1 MKKKSI
7 FLFLLATILFLFP
20 KIVSAASNTPLY
32 RLYHPDLRV
41 HLYTKDKNE
50 YTVLGK
56 RGWNQE
62 GLAWVTA
69 NGEGDTV
76 FRLYHPGL
84 KVHLYTKDKNEYQV
98 LATRGW
104 QQEGTAFYSEGSLP
118 IYRLYHTGMKKHL
131 YTKDENEYKVLAT
144 RGWKQE
150 GIAFY
155 GLTSE
160 TQKVTTETVKTTEV
174 IPFKTITKDDKNL
187 YKDETKVQTKGIN
200 GSIET
205 TYKVTY
211 IDGIETKR
219 IKIKESKKDPVDEVI
234 LKGTKDR
241 IVTKTETKR
250 EILSFNT
257 IYQDNETMEIGQS
270 AVNTKG
276 VEGFI
281 ETTYTVTY
289 TNGVETGRE
298 IVKENRKD
306 PIDEVVLVGAIR
318 TETKV
323 YTNPTFKSY
332 QTEYIDDP
340 NLDYG
345 LTRVVTEGKDG
356 YKTTTIKYTYNKYG
370 SQIKREVI
378 SEVETPPQNQVIA
391 KGTRLQ
397 EGDVALPWSVSSD
410 GDRHGLTL
418 FALLNKYNEDE
429 LFNLANGGDYASLDY
444 TNMSAED
451 IAKIKASIDM
461 DQVNHYFLEYVNA
474 DRQAQGLQPLVLS
487 DYSRQIAGIRAQ
499 EQAEYGSVLTEGKL
513 HIRPDGSSWKTVD
526 TANLAK
532 FEEISSNPGGHN
544 ILANLSEK
552 YIAMDFYY
560 NSWKQYSISS
570 KNDITKVG
578 LGIGLSKGT
587 LRNSNSSVFG
597 KDDSNARMVLVAIA
611 E

>member
-7 FLFLLATILFLFP
+7 LLFLLATILFLFP
-20 KIVSAASNTPLY
+20 RVASAASNTPLY

-131 YTKDENEYKVLAT
+131 YTKDKNEYQVLAT

-160 TQKVTTETVKTTEV
+160 SQKVTTETVKTTEI

-187 YKDETKVQTKGIN
+187 YKDETKVQTKGVN

-219 IKIKESKKDPVDEVI
+219 IKIKESQKDPVDEVI

-241 IVTKTETKR
+241 IETKTETVKETLPFDR
-250 EILSFNT
+250 LVEYTNTMLS
-257 IYQDNETMEIGQS
+257 GQTQ
-270 AVNTKG
+270 VQTKG
-276 VEGFI
+276 EDGFL
-281 ETTYTVTY
+281 ELTYQITY
-289 TNGVETGRE
+289 TNGVETDRKV
-298 IVKENRKD
+298 IKTNKKD
-306 PIDEVVLVGAIR
+306 PIHEVTLIGALI
-318 TETKV
+318 EKDV
-323 YTNPTFKSY
+323 DIS
-332 QTEYIDDP
+332 DP
-340 NLDYG
+340 NYTTIPWQYIEDVSVPYG
-345 LTRVVTEGKDG
+345 ETRVVSEGRKAYYTIA
-356 YKTTTIKYTYNKYG
+356 YKNKFSEPIESKVLTPASPKIIAMHPGDLVLDKYKE
-370 SQIKREVI
+370 K
-378 SEVETPPQNQVIA
+378 
-391 KGTRLQ
+391 
-397 EGDVALPWSVSSD
+397 
-410 GDRHGLTL
+410 TL
-418 FALLNKYNEDE
+418 FKYLVTNTEEQRFENASGNAFYSSLRYYDFSSEEIMKFKAVINMDLVNQYFVE
-429 LFNLANGGDYASLDY
+429 L
-444 TNMSAED
+444 
-451 IAKIKASIDM
+451 
-461 DQVNHYFLEYVNA
+461 VNA
-474 DRQAQGLQPLVLS
+474 DRLAEGKSPVTFTQYG
-487 DYSRQIAGIRAQ
+487 REIAGIRAQ
-499 EQAEYGSVLTEGKL
+499 EQADYGDWLTEGQFNT
-513 HIRPDGSSWKTVD
+513 RPDGSDWKTVD
-526 TANLAK
+526 SMGTAK
-532 FEEISSNPGGHN
+532 IEVVSSLPEN
-544 ILANLSEK
+544 IYELTSEK
-552 YIAMDFYY
+552 YLAMNFYY
-560 NSWKQYSISS
+560 NKWKNRILFS
-570 KNDITKVG
+570 KTDFTTVSLG
-578 LGIGLSKGT
+578 LGMAKGE
-587 LRNSNSSVFG
+587 LNNSNSSAFG
-597 KDDSNARMVLVAIA
+597 KNENGATAVIVAIA

>member
-7 FLFLLATILFLFP
+7 LLFLLATILFLFP
-20 KIVSAASNTPLY
+20 RVASAASNTPLY

-50 YTVLGK
+50 YSVLGK

-187 YKDETKVQTKGIN
+187 YKDETKVQTKGVN

-241 IVTKTETKR
+241 IETKTETVKETLPFDR
-250 EILSFNT
+250 LVEYTNTMLS
-257 IYQDNETMEIGQS
+257 GQTQ
-270 AVNTKG
+270 VQTKG
-276 VEGFI
+276 EEGFL
-281 ETTYTVTY
+281 EQTYQITY
-289 TNGVETGRE
+289 TNGVETDRKV
-298 IVKENRKD
+298 IKINKKD
-306 PIDEVVLVGAIR
+306 PIHEVTLIGALI
-318 TETKV
+318 EKDV
-323 YTNPTFKSY
+323 D
-332 QTEYIDDP
+332 IWDP
-340 NLDYG
+340 NYTTIPWQYIEDVSVPYG
-345 LTRVVTEGKDG
+345 ETRVVSEGRKAYYTIA
-356 YKTTTIKYTYNKYG
+356 YKNKFSEPIESKVLTPASPKIIAMHPGDLVLDKYKE
-370 SQIKREVI
+370 K
-378 SEVETPPQNQVIA
+378 
-391 KGTRLQ
+391 
-397 EGDVALPWSVSSD
+397 
-410 GDRHGLTL
+410 TL
-418 FALLNKYNEDE
+418 FKYLVTNTEE
-429 LFNLANGGDYASLDY
+429 QRFENASGNVFYASLRY
-444 TNMSAED
+444 HAFSSEEIMKFKAAINMD
-451 IAKIKASIDM
+451 L
-461 DQVNHYFLEYVNA
+461 VNQYFVDLVNA
-474 DRQAQGLQPLVLS
+474 DRLAEGKEPVTFTQYG
-487 DYSRQIAGIRAQ
+487 REIATVRAQ
-499 EQAEYGSVLTEGKL
+499 EQADYGDLRTEGQFN
-513 HIRPDGSSWKTVD
+513 IRPDGSDWKTVD
-526 TANLAK
+526 SQGTAK
-532 FEEISSNPGGHN
+532 FEVVSSLPEN
-544 ILANLSEK
+544 IYELTSEK
-552 YIAMDFYY
+552 YLAMNFYY
-560 NSWKQYSISS
+560 TQFVK
-570 KNDITKVG
+570 
-578 LGIGLSKGT
+578 LS
-587 LRNSNSSVFG
+587 
-597 KDDSNARMVLVAIA
+597 
-611 E
+611 

>member
-7 FLFLLATILFLFP
+7 LLFLLATILFLFP
-20 KIVSAASNTPLY
+20 RVASAASNTPLY

-187 YKDETKVQTKGIN
+187 YKDETKVQTKGVN

-211 IDGIETKR
+211 IDGIETKH
-219 IKIKESKKDPVDEVI
+219 
-234 LKGTKDR
+234 
-241 IVTKTETKR
+241 
-250 EILSFNT
+250 
-257 IYQDNETMEIGQS
+257 Q
-270 AVNTKG
+270 
-276 VEGFI
+276 
-281 ETTYTVTY
+281 
-289 TNGVETGRE
+289 
-298 IVKENRKD
+298 
-306 PIDEVVLVGAIR
+306 
-318 TETKV
+318 
-323 YTNPTFKSY
+323 
-332 QTEYIDDP
+332 
-340 NLDYG
+340 
-345 LTRVVTEGKDG
+345 
-356 YKTTTIKYTYNKYG
+356 
-370 SQIKREVI
+370 
-378 SEVETPPQNQVIA
+378 
-391 KGTRLQ
+391 
-397 EGDVALPWSVSSD
+397 
-410 GDRHGLTL
+410 
-418 FALLNKYNEDE
+418 
-429 LFNLANGGDYASLDY
+429 
-444 TNMSAED
+444 
-451 IAKIKASIDM
+451 
-461 DQVNHYFLEYVNA
+461 
-474 DRQAQGLQPLVLS
+474 
-487 DYSRQIAGIRAQ
+487 
-499 EQAEYGSVLTEGKL
+499 
-513 HIRPDGSSWKTVD
+513 
-526 TANLAK
+526 
-532 FEEISSNPGGHN
+532 ISS
-544 ILANLSEK
+544 
-552 YIAMDFYY
+552 
-560 NSWKQYSISS
+560 
-570 KNDITKVG
+570 
-578 LGIGLSKGT
+578 
-587 LRNSNSSVFG
+587 
-597 KDDSNARMVLVAIA
+597 
-611 E
+611 